1 MLFNNEARGKL
12 LKGIKSLAEA
22 VSATLGPKGRNVAI
36 KKGDD
41 IHITKDGV
49 TVAKNIK
56 LEDVYEDVGAQMIKE
71 VASKTANIAGDG
83 TTTSVILSSVIFEAG
98 LQLMTAGYN
107 PIDIKKSLEVE
118 SKKVIE
124 YLEKISKPVNNDI
137 LSIAKISSN
146 DDLEVAQLIAD
157 ALHEVGENGIVTVEE
172 SHNVQ
177 TYLEYKKGMQ
187 FDRGYI
193 SPYFCTN
200 ESEQIVEFEN
210 PYILTYEG
218 EISNIKDILS
228 ILEDVAATKRPLL
241 IICDEISDDV
251 LSTLVINNIKG
262 VIKTAV
268 VKSPMYGDN
277 RKKMVED
284 IAHITGGVYVDNVV
298 YSLDKI
304 KKDHLGG
311 CSKVIIN
318 NEHTTIIDGFCL
330 EDELQSRID
339 SIVHSISKEKSSQEL
354 EKLNERLAKL
364 TGGIAVIYIGA
375 QTESELKEKKDRVD
389 DAVSATKAA
398 IEKGVIPGGGVS
410 LLRAISV
417 LDLNTTGGIVLNKA
431 LQAPIKKI
439 IENSG
444 LESAT
449 IINKVLENDCVSY
462 GYNAKTETYEDFLM
476 TGIIDPLKVTSSALL
491 NSISIANLLITTE
504 CIIINKNN
512 ND

>member
-339 SIVHSISKEKSSQEL
+339 SIVHSISKEKSS
-354 EKLNERLAKL
+354 
-364 TGGIAVIYIGA
+364 
-375 QTESELKEKKDRVD
+375 
-389 DAVSATKAA
+389 
-398 IEKGVIPGGGVS
+398 
-410 LLRAISV
+410 
-417 LDLNTTGGIVLNKA
+417 
-431 LQAPIKKI
+431 
-439 IENSG
+439 
-444 LESAT
+444 
-449 IINKVLENDCVSY
+449 
-462 GYNAKTETYEDFLM
+462 
-476 TGIIDPLKVTSSALL
+476 
-491 NSISIANLLITTE
+491 
-504 CIIINKNN
+504 
-512 ND
+512 